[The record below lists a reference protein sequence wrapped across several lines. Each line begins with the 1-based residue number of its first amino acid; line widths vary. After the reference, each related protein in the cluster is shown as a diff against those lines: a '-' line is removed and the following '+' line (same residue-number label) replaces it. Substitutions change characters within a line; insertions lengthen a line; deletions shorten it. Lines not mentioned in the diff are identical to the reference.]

1 MKVSELIQHLN
12 NIRGQYGDI
21 EVRVD
26 TDIFR
31 DSLPRDVSSLR
42 VEEYF
47 VRGIGD
53 VVIGYFPSE
62 QTHRVVMYVGNEPV
76 FNLQGV

>member
-1 MKVSELIQHLN
+1 MRVSELIQHLN

-31 DSLPRDVSSLR
+31 DTAPRDVSSLR

-47 VRGIGD
+47 IRSVGD
-53 VVIGYFPSE
+53 VLIGYFPSE
-62 QTHRVVMYVGNEPV
+62 STHRVVMYVGNEPQL
-76 FNLQGV
+76 NLQGV